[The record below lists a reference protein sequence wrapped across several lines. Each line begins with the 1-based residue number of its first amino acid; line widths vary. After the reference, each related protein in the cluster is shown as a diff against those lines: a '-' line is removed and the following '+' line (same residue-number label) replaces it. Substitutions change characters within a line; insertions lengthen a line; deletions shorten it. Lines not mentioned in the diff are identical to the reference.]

1 VHPASHKATQDYYL
15 PAGESFPVHL
25 LARVLHVT
33 RNHVINLIDAG
44 ELKCA
49 VDLRSPGASR
59 SLIRVPRTAVV
70 EFLESRKILVVESP
84 GKLKI

>member
-1 VHPASHKATQDYYL
+1 MHVSEYL

-25 LARVLHVT
+25 LARVLRVH
-33 RNHVINLIDAG
+33 RDHVIHLIDSG

-59 SLIRVPRTAVV
+59 SLIRVPRAAVV
-70 EFLESRKILVVESP
+70 EFLESRKILIVESP
-84 GKLKI
+84 GKRN